1 MPPVNILIKPAS
13 SRCNMR
19 CRYCFYHDVASMR
32 KIKDLGVMKEETLKK
47 LIKNGIDYGDHL
59 VSFAFQGG
67 EPTLAGLD
75 FLKKLFSG
83 RNNPVKRIC
92 GSIMPFRQTGI

>member
-75 FLKKLFSG
+75 FFEKVVFWQ
-83 RNNPVKRIC
+83 RTVFKRI
-92 GSIMPFRQTGI
+92 R